1 MEHQEHQVGHQA
13 HRVLWDRVSQM
24 ANSKV
29 INLVLDFLASL
40 DNLVNQVKNLKSLDK
55 ASDFEKRFSSK
66 IS

>member
-40 DNLVNQVKNLKSLDK
+40 DNLVNQVKNPEVS
-55 ASDFEKRFSSK
+55 
-66 IS
+66 

>member
-1 MEHQEHQVGHQA
+1 MEHQEHQVGHQAHQA

-40 DNLVNQVKNLKSLDK
+40 DNLVNQVKRPEVSLQ
-55 ASDFEKRFSSK
+55 SLLF
-66 IS
+66 

>member
-1 MEHQEHQVGHQA
+1 MEHQEHQVGHQAHQA

-40 DNLVNQVKNLKSLDK
+40 DNLVNQVKNPEVS
-55 ASDFEKRFSSK
+55 
-66 IS
+66 